1 MTYIAGITDATGPVL
16 GAAADNDTGGINSL
30 EFMDLLVAQIK
41 HQDPLSPMDNAEF
54 TSQITQFSMLEEMQ
68 GLTAKM
74 DENVLMSQSINNT
87 AMLALVGRNVT
98 VEGNSTFV
106 ENGVATETVLATNGP
121 GTAEITVTDSSGHVV
136 RTYEASVDAG
146 LTSVPWDGLDEDGNA
161 MEDGEYTISVS
172 VTNSGKELPFTTL
185 MTGAVEGLRYENN
198 IAVVS
203 VGGREYFVSDI
214 YKVS

>member
-1 MTYIAGITDATGPVL
+1 M
-16 GAAADNDTGGINSL
+16 
-30 EFMDLLVAQIK
+30 LLVAQLQN
-41 HQDPLSPMDNAEF
+41 QDPLSPMDNSEF
-54 TSQITQFSMLEEMQ
+54 TGQITQFTMLEEMQ
-68 GLTAKM
+68 SLTAKM
-74 DENVLMSQSINNT
+74 DENVLMNQSINNT

-106 ENGVATETVLATNGP
+106 AEGVATETVIATSGP

-136 RTYEASVDAG
+136 GTYKRPVDAG
-146 LTSVPWDGLDEDGNA
+146 LTSVTWDGLDEDGNA
-161 MEDGEYTISVS
+161 VPDGEYTISVE
-172 VTNSGKELPFTTL
+172 VTNSGNDLPFTTL

-203 VGGREYFVSDI
+203 VNGHEFYVSDI